1 MLLIHAG
8 AHAQT
13 TYYHNDPAGTPVAAS
28 DQAGN
33 LLWRETYRPYGDRI
47 SKPTTAASNAIWFHG
62 KPSDSASPLLNFGAR
77 NYDPI
82 LGRFV
87 SIDPV
92 DFDEANLH
100 SFNRYAYS
108 NNNPLKY
115 KDPDGRL
122 PDPISLAF
130 AAHDAGPFVGAFL
143 AWGHGVITNNPHL
156 VSAGL
161 EGMSETKSG
170 LAFAALAF
178 AALAVVTLPGASVAA
193 RGVGKYEV
201 GAYDALKRRS
211 VPAGDGL
218 DIHHAMQ
225 KNPAGQAVGGYNPAN
240 GPSIAIPRGEHLRI
254 PTIKG
259 EYTGTARDLLA
270 KDIRDLRNN
279 TNAPNSSLRELID
292 LNKQTYPGA
301 FGK

>member
-1 MLLIHAG
+1 MRHHSIIKYWCRCFALLIGLLLIHAG

-100 SFNRYAYS
+100 SFNRYAYG

-130 AAHDAGPFVGAFL
+130 AAHDTGPFVGAFL

-170 LAFAALAF
+170 LAFAALA
-178 AALAVVTLPGASVAA
+178 VVTLPGSSLAA
-193 RGVGKYEV
+193 RGGAASARHAADLSKHLGYAEKYGKGGVKELENGRIRYYGEV
-201 GAYDALKRRS
+201 
-211 VPAGDGL
+211 
-218 DIHHAMQ
+218 Q
-225 KNPAGQAVGGYNPAN
+225 PAN
-240 GPSIAIPRGEHLRI
+240 KVAGRWSDVVTCMSTTLRREDREGGTRLSIKPAMFVRCGQ
-254 PTIKG
+254 
-259 EYTGTARDLLA
+259 
-270 KDIRDLRNN
+270 
-279 TNAPNSSLRELID
+279 S
-292 LNKQTYPGA
+292 
-301 FGK
+301 

>member
-1 MLLIHAG
+1 MRHHSIIKYWCKCFALLIGLLLAHAG

-122 PDPISLAF
+122 PDPIF
-130 AAHDAGPFVGAFL
+130 
-143 AWGHGVITNNPHL
+143 
-156 VSAGL
+156 
-161 EGMSETKSG
+161 
-170 LAFAALAF
+170 LAF
-178 AALAVVTLPGASVAA
+178 AALAVVTIPGASVAA
-193 RGVGKYEV
+193 
-201 GAYDALKRRS
+201 
-211 VPAGDGL
+211 
-218 DIHHAMQ
+218 
-225 KNPAGQAVGGYNPAN
+225 
-240 GPSIAIPRGEHLRI
+240 
-254 PTIKG
+254 KG
-259 EYTGTARDLLA
+259 ENFVY
-270 KDIRDLRNN
+270 
-279 TNAPNSSLRELID
+279 
-292 LNKQTYPGA
+292 
-301 FGK
+301 